1 MCEVAE
7 LELSLVSYSNEAV
20 GQLAPNE
27 ARCRDLARHR
37 GDWALLTGRG
47 VARHRGDRMLNFELC
62 C

>member
-7 LELSLVSYSNEAV
+7 FDISLASYSNERL
-20 GQLAPNE
+20 GQLVPNE

-37 GDWALLTGRG
+37 GDWALLTGRR
-47 VARHRGDRMLNFELC
+47 VARHRGDWMLNFELC

>member
-7 LELSLVSYSNEAV
+7 LELSLVSYSTEAV

-37 GDWALLTGRG
+37 GDGPFWRAVEGLVTAVIG
-47 VARHRGDRMLNFELC
+47 C
-62 C
+62 

>member
-27 ARCRDLARHR
+27 TRCRDFARHR
-37 GDWALLTGRG
+37 GDWALLMGRR

>member
-7 LELSLVSYSNEAV
+7 LEFSLVSYSNEAV
-20 GQLAPNE
+20 EQLAPNE
-27 ARCRDLARHR
+27 ARCRDFTRHR
-37 GDWALLTGRG
+37 GDRALLTGRR

>member
-7 LELSLVSYSNEAV
+7 LEVSLVSYSTEAV
-20 GQLAPNE
+20 GQLEPNE
-27 ARCRDLARHR
+27 VRCRDLARHR
-37 GDWALLTGRG
+37 GDWALLKGRG